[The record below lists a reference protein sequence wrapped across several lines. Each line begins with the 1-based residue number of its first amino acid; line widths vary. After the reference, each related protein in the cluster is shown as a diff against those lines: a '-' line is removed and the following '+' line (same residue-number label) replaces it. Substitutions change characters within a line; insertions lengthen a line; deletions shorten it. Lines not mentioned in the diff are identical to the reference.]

1 MDQLMPQHIHH
12 ELIDQLVTSI
22 LVVNDSLSVCFANA
36 AAEQLFQQSNKR
48 MAGMPLADLY
58 FHLSSG
64 QSLLEQALESQQSF
78 TDNLACLTLLDRHV
92 ITIDLCASPI
102 LWQGQ
107 ACLLLEIRQVDQQQR
122 ISAEMQQRTQQQLAK
137 DLVKGLAHEIKNPLG
152 GLRGAAQLLHRQ
164 LPEESKEYTQMI
176 IEQADRLNNLVER
189 MLGPNKQQSHTKHN
203 IHQLL
208 EKTLQLVSFE
218 LSPDIDV
225 ERDYD
230 PSIPDIT
237 IDPEQIQQAL
247 LNIIQNAIQ
256 ALNGQGKLKIATRI
270 SNQVTINGIRH
281 KMALEIKISDN
292 GPGIPSELTQTL
304 FYPMVTGRA
313 DGTGLGL
320 SIAQTLIQQH
330 HGRIDFISHP
340 GNTEFTVTIP
350 VQQTPEIL

>member
-1 MDQLMPQHIHH
+1 MSQKFDS

-22 LVVNDSLSVCFANA
+22 LVVNQQLEICYVNTG
-36 AAEQLFQQSNKR
+36 AEQLFKLSHKK
-48 MAGMPLADLY
+48 MAGIHLTELY
-58 FHLSSG
+58 HHLSSHKG
-64 QSLLEQALESQQSF
+64 LFEQALSKQQGF
-78 TDNLACLTLLDRHV
+78 TDNLATLIFLDRRD

-102 LWQGQ
+102 SWLGQ
-107 ACLLLEIRQVDQQQR
+107 PALLLEIRQVDQQQR
-122 ISAEMQQRTQQQLAK
+122 ISSEMHQLTQQQLAK
-137 DLVKGLAHEIKNPLG
+137 DLVRGLAHEIKNPLG

-164 LPEESKEYTQMI
+164 LPDDSKEYTQMI

-189 MLGPNKQQSHTKHN
+189 LLGPNKHLPHSKHN
-203 IHQLL
+203 IHQII
-208 EKTLQLVSFE
+208 EKIIQLVSIE
-218 LSPDIDV
+218 LPSEIEI

-256 ALNGQGKLKIATRI
+256 ALGERGEITILTRI
-270 SNQVTINGIRH
+270 ANQITINGVRH
-281 KMALEIKISDN
+281 RLAIEIKIIDN
-292 GPGIPSELTQTL
+292 GPGIPDELKQTL

-313 DGTGLGL
+313 EGTGLGL

-340 GNTEFTVTIP
+340 GYTEFSISIP
-350 VQQTPEIL
+350 VQHS